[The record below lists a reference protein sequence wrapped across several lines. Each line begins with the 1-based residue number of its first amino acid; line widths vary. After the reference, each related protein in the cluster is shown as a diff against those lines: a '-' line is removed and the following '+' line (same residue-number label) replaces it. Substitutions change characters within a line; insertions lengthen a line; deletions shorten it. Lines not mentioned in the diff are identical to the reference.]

1 MRLTRQKK
9 AFLLVRFQVRP
20 QHLERIHTFLKN
32 GTMREGGLIVDP
44 ESQPDSGKVAA
55 IGSCMI
61 LEAETLADAKE
72 LVESD
77 IYYTS
82 GVWDPE
88 KLVIVPFIPATL
100 P

>member
-1 MRLTRQKK
+1 M
-9 AFLLVRFQVRP
+9 
-20 QHLERIHTFLKN
+20 
-32 GTMREGGLIVDP
+32 VDP

-82 GVWDPE
+82 GVVSFYLRDFWREYAD
-88 KLVIVPFIPATL
+88 VQVTSGIPRSLLSYRLFLQRCHERNSCNMCRENTICIM
-100 P
+100 PKK